1 VNSLSRILAILRK
14 EVRQLRRDRLTFG
27 MVVGLPIIQMLLFG
41 YAINTDVRNLRTA
54 IADQSG
60 THLSR
65 QFIAELGQT
74 QVVDIIEHVD
84 TPQQLENLLRQ
95 GRISIGVHVPHDF
108 DRRVVDT
115 TRSAVHLL
123 VDGSDPT
130 ILGVANQLRAMPI
143 AFDTMKPA
151 TSVPGLVEV
160 RPYYNP
166 ERRTP
171 VNIVPG
177 LMGVILTMTM
187 ILFTAVA
194 IVRER
199 ERGNLELLINTP
211 VSSAELMIGKVVPYI
226 LIGLIQL
233 ALILGVGRLL
243 FDVPV
248 RGSVFDLYVAAA
260 AFIAANLSLGLFIST
275 AARTQFQAMQMTVF
289 ILLPSILLSGFM
301 FPFDGMPRF
310 AQRAVTEHALHTPD
324 ARDHAAGGG
333 DRGSAVGDPFSLRVY
348 SDCHDRSSAEI
359 HKAPRLGFLHLYLRI
374 YGRRPFIIG
383 AILVQSWRQIAP
395 ISRFGAEFRSSD
407 T

>member
-1 VNSLSRILAILRK
+1 MKSLSRIFAILLK

-27 MVVGLPIIQMLLFG
+27 MVVGLPVMQMLLFG
-41 YAINTDVRNLRTA
+41 YAINTYVRDLKTA
-54 IADQSG
+54 IADQSN

-65 QFIAELGQT
+65 QFVAELAQT
-74 QVVDIIEHVD
+74 QVVNIVASVESA
-84 TPQQLENLLRQ
+84 QQLETLLRD
-95 GRISIGVHVPHDF
+95 GSISIGVHIPHDF
-108 DRRVVDT
+108 DRRIVDR
-115 TRSAVHLL
+115 TRTASHLL

-130 ILGVANQLRAMPI
+130 ILGVANQLRAMPFG
-143 AFDTMKPA
+143 FDASTTGAA
-151 TSVPGLVEV
+151 TQVIEV

-226 LIGLIQL
+226 LIGMLQL
-233 ALILGVGRLL
+233 ALILAVGRML

-248 RGSVFDLYVAAA
+248 RGSILDLYLAAF
-260 AFIAANLSLGLFIST
+260 AFIAANLALGLFIST

-301 FPFDGMPRF
+301 FPFEGMPLV
-310 AQRAVTEHALHTPD
+310 AQWLGEVLPNTHFIRL
-324 ARDHAAGGG
+324 ARGIMLREAPIGELY
-333 DRGSAVGDPFSLRVY
+333 REVGYL
-348 SDCHDRSSAEI
+348 
-359 HKAPRLGFLHLYLRI
+359 LGFALVAMTGAALRFTK
-374 YGRRPFIIG
+374 R
-383 AILVQSWRQIAP
+383 L
-395 ISRFGAEFRSSD
+395 D
-407 T
+407 